1 MNSLASFLAELTEN
15 YSTFYQKNALA
26 TADDVRSLRTQ
37 KSDFSVNRA
46 YSSDEFI
53 SKKKDPLAYLDAKII
68 ELQES
73 IPEKIIKAS
82 DSINQKNGFDQLQS
96 NSLSYS
102 IIIGSIVNIY
112 GNCVRRYFQIESM
125 NTVYE
130 YVYTFFYRLGFNCIC
145 SFIVSSPKAEQLN
158 CGIENYF
165 TTLRQYSLDSGVKQ
179 LTKKVTLIVIEIC

>member
-112 GNCVRRYFQIESM
+112 GNCVRRDFQIENM

-130 YVYTFFYRLGFNCIC
+130 DSLSIYP
-145 SFIVSSPKAEQLN
+145 FIDWDSIVFVLLLSHPQKLNNWSVGLKIISQL
-158 CGIENYF
+158 
-165 TTLRQYSLDSGVKQ
+165 
-179 LTKKVTLIVIEIC
+179 